1 MKYEFVIEVNGKP
14 SCEKCRFYEGSNGY
28 DDSISC
34 RLGGSG
40 YCISDLLKKCKFKPK
55 RELKAKQLEWEE
67 YKNPLDEKDR
77 VSRYKSEIYK
87 IIHVKPFDE
96 FIIQIFDNNVV
107 GVYPTTIEE
116 AKTWCQRHYN
126 NLFNEMIGATN
137 ETY

>member
-55 RELKAKQLEWEE
+55 RELKAKQLEWENT
-67 YKNPLDEKDR
+67 YTG
-77 VSRYKSEIYK
+77 YKSFFEIYS
-87 IIHVKPFDE
+87 
-96 FIIQIFDNNVV
+96 
-107 GVYPTTIEE
+107 IEDRGGHYIASIKNTPDKYCSTLKE
-116 AKTWCQRHYN
+116 AKQLCQDHYN
-126 NLFNEMIGATN
+126 KLFNEMIGATN